1 MSMTTRKS
9 IASTFLPDDRVL
21 RIATFLVLALAGS
34 LVLAVSAK
42 AKVPFYP
49 VPMTLQTLA
58 VMAIVAAYGLR
69 LGTAT
74 IALYLVEGALGLPVF
89 TGTPEKGIGLVY
101 MMGPTGGYLAG
112 YIVAALIVGLAVERG
127 WSRKPFRL
135 FGAMFL
141 ADAAVFA
148 LGIAWLGALMGWD
161 KPILDWGL
169 YPFVLGDLV
178 KVALAASGIAALD
191 ALIARWR

>member
-112 YIVAALIVGLAVERG
+112 YIVAAPIVGLAVERG